1 MKLALKIDVRTWRGC
16 REGVPWLMDALA
28 TFGAGATFLFTLGP
42 DHSGRALPGLL
53 RPGTLSRLRRQP
65 LFSQYGFRTFFYG
78 TLLPSPD
85 IGTECA
91 DVMRSARDAGFEAG
105 IHAHDR
111 VAWQRRAAGASAE
124 WTLKQMQLAST
135 RFEEIFGEPAR
146 VHGAAGWQ
154 MNRHAYRL
162 TQRLGFSYCSD
173 TRGRG
178 PFIPV
183 YKAEIVA
190 CPQLP
195 TTLPTLDEL
204 LGTGDVTIDNL
215 AERTLALTREPP
227 PLGHVYTLRAEL
239 GERLAPVLE
248 RLLEGWRGQGYE
260 VVSLKDY
267 MESLVFND
275 LPRHEI
281 AAGEVPGRTGA
292 LALQGRE
299 FLAGV

>member
-1 MKLALKIDVRTWRGC
+1 MKLALKIDVRTWRGT
-16 REGVPWLMDALA
+16 REGVPWLMDLL
-28 TFGAGATFLFTLGP
+28 TTYGACATFLFTLGP
-42 DHSGRALPGLL
+42 DHTGRALPGLFH
-53 RPGTLSRLRRQP
+53 RGAMSKLRRQP
-65 LFSQYGFRTFFYG
+65 VVSQYGFKTLFYG

-85 IGTECA
+85 IGGECA
-91 DVMRSARDAGFEAG
+91 DVMRSARDAGFEVG
-105 IHAHDR
+105 IHAYDR
-111 VAWQRRAAGASAE
+111 VAWQRHAASAGAD
-124 WTLKQMQLAST
+124 WTLRQMQQACT
-135 RFEEIFGEPAR
+135 RFQEIFGEPAR
-146 VHGAAGWQ
+146 VHGASGWQ

-204 LGTGDVTIDNL
+204 LGVDGVTVDNV
-215 AERTLALTREPP
+215 AGHTLGLTREPP
-227 PLGHVYTLRAEL
+227 QWGHVYTLRAEL
-239 GERLAPVLE
+239 GHRLAPALE
-248 RLLEGWRGQGYE
+248 KLLDGWRGQGYE
-260 VVSLKDY
+260 LVSLNQY
-267 MESLVFND
+267 MESLAFKD
-275 LPRHEI
+275 LPRHVI
-281 AAGEVPGRTGA
+281 ADGEVPGRPGA

>member
-16 REGVPWLMDALA
+16 REGVPWLMDALS
-28 TFGAGATFLFTLGP
+28 TFGACGTFLFTLGA

-53 RPGTLSRLRRQP
+53 RPGALSRLRRQP
-65 LFSQYGFRTFFYG
+65 VLSQYGFKTFFYG
-78 TLLPSPD
+78 TLLPAPD
-85 IGTECA
+85 IGMECA
-91 DVMRSARDAGFEAG
+91 DVMRSARDAGFEVG

-111 VAWQRRAAGASAE
+111 VAWQRRAAGAGAD
-124 WTLKQMQLAST
+124 WTLKQMQLACA

-146 VHGAAGWQ
+146 VHGAPGWQ

-173 TRGRG
+173 TRGSG

-183 YKAEIVA
+183 CKAEIVA

-204 LGTGDVTIDNL
+204 LASDGVTIDNV
-215 AERTLALTREPP
+215 ADRTLELTSEPRQA
-227 PLGHVYTLRAEL
+227 GHVYTLRAEL
-239 GERLAPVLE
+239 GGRLAPVVE
-248 RLLEGWRGQGYE
+248 RLVEGWGRQGYE
-260 VVSLKDY
+260 VVSLGQY
-267 MESLVFND
+267 MESLVFKD

-281 AAGEVPGRTGA
+281 TEGEVPGRPGV

>member
-1 MKLALKIDVRTWRGC
+1 MKLALKIDVRTWRGT
-16 REGVPWLMDALA
+16 REGVPWLMDLLA
-28 TFGAGATFLFTLGP
+28 TCGAGATFLFALGP

-53 RPGTLSRLRRQP
+53 RRGAMSKLRRQP
-65 LFSQYGFRTFFYG
+65 LLTQYGFRTLFYG
-78 TLLPSPD
+78 TLLPAPD
-85 IGTECA
+85 IGAECA
-91 DVMRSARDAGFEAG
+91 DVMRSVRDAGFEVG

-111 VAWQRRAAGASAE
+111 VAWQRHAAGAGPD
-124 WTLKQMQLAST
+124 WTLRQMRLACA

-146 VHGAAGWQ
+146 VHGASGWQ

-204 LGTGDVTIDNL
+204 LGSAGVTVDNI
-215 AERTLALTREPP
+215 AERTLELTRDPP
-227 PLGHVYTLRAEL
+227 PMGHVYTLRAEL
-239 GERLAPVLE
+239 GSRLPRVVE
-248 RLLEGWRGQGYE
+248 RLLAGWRDQGYE
-260 VVSLKDY
+260 VVSLYQY
-267 MESLVFND
+267 MESLVFSD

-281 AAGEVPGRTGA
+281 TEGEVPGRPGS